1 MLPQLRQ
8 VVSRLWRCCGFC
20 SPLGMTTKSSEET
33 GSSEK
38 YLVARDIVQP
48 SLLPGTVSLEY
59 LRPPAFQVLTY
70 GLHFLQL
77 TLQSLG
83 WAGVGW
89 EGGFGTWGLLLW
101 GIIRR
106 HKLKRALLHGW
117 TKPKVIRCPN
127 TPSQN
132 GRFVVQSTV
141 GFQFRKHFTRKPSD
155 LIRFYFAKN
164 IILATSC
171 PLEMN
176 LEMVISFLMK

>member
-1 MLPQLRQ
+1 MTLFSP
-8 VVSRLWRCCGFC
+8 RCSLKL
-20 SPLGMTTKSSEET
+20 SPLSI
-33 GSSEK
+33 
-38 YLVARDIVQP
+38 YV
-48 SLLPGTVSLEY
+48 LLPFRFSLN
-59 LRPPAFQVLTY
+59 
-70 GLHFLQL
+70 GLHLLQL

-83 WAGVGW
+83 WAGVVW

-117 TKPKVIRCPN
+117 TKPKIICCPN
-127 TPSQN
+127 TPFQN
-132 GRFVVQSTV
+132 SRFVVQSTV
-141 GFQFRKHFTRKPSD
+141 GCQFRKYFTRKPSD

-176 LEMVISFLMK
+176 LEMAISFLMK